1 MKSYLGSLLRYG
13 NPDLQFLG
21 ALKDKL
27 LIHQNYDYSH
37 YKFVAMGC
45 SMGAI
50 KSKILNLRRILSYYI
65 PAILTSFSP
74 FGTPKM
80 TPSNKLVMRMIIYLV
95 NLQFIFQGSQK
106 LSVRVAISQ
115 KAIEVGFQFPAKII
129 SIMVVDIAI
138 ISNFL
143 GTFF

>member
-1 MKSYLGSLLRYG
+1 MLTQNTPKFKI
-13 NPDLQFLG
+13 FL
-21 ALKDKL
+21 
-27 LIHQNYDYSH
+27 
-37 YKFVAMGC
+37 
-45 SMGAI
+45 
-50 KSKILNLRRILSYYI
+50 
-65 PAILTSFSP
+65 P

-80 TPSNKLVMRMIIYLV
+80 TPSNNFIIRITIFLV
-95 NLQFIFQGSQK
+95 NLQYIFQGSQK

-115 KAIEVGFQFPAKII
+115 KATEVGFQFPAKII